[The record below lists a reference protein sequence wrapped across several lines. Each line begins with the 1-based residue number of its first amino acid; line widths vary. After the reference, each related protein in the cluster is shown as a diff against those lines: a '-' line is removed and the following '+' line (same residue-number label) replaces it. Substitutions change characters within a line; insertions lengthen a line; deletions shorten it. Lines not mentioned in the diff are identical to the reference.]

1 MSHRTFGGCRRLLS
15 LVMAVAGTFLAAGIT
30 DAAEAD
36 RHVVIISIDGLAG
49 FLLDDPKAPLPAI
62 RQLAREGA
70 FVEGGMRVSNPSVT
84 WPNHT
89 SIVTGVRP
97 EKHSTIANGVLVR
110 GGVGVPV
117 VIDPRQDKSAL
128 VRVLTLYDRAHAA
141 GLATGEINWP
151 CTRGATTL
159 DDSFPDVPETLSHST
174 PRLVEELV
182 AAGILKDET
191 DASFRTQS
199 AAGRDHVW
207 TEAACHL
214 IRNRM
219 PNLLLLHLLNVDG
232 THHAFGAQTSAGY
245 TANAYAD
252 ACVARVLAAL
262 EEAGVRERTTVFVVS
277 DHGFIRTPQAIRP
290 NIVLRKAGLLKA
302 DGARISEAQV
312 NVVPEG
318 GIGLVYCNVPGQVEA
333 DSKRVKELFEGLEG
347 VEEILEPAQ
356 YAEHGLPHPRE
367 YRPAPDLVL
376 VAKEGYGVSGSVEGD
391 DFVTT
396 HTEART
402 SLGSHGFLAR
412 NPKMNGICVV
422 AGRGIRPGVVVQKA
436 ENIDVAPTAA
446 RLLGLADF
454 EADGRV
460 LTEILEAE
468 TKE

>member
-1 MSHRTFGGCRRLLS
+1 MSGRTLGRYRRLLP
-15 LVMAVAGTFLAAGIT
+15 LLMAVAGTFLAAGVT
-30 DAAEAD
+30 GAAEAD
-36 RHVVIISIDGLAG
+36 HHVVIISIDGLAG
-49 FLLDDPKAPLPAI
+49 YLLDDPKAPLPAI
-62 RQLAREGA
+62 RQLASEGA
-70 FVEGGMRVSNPSVT
+70 FVEGGMGVSNPSVT

-89 SIVTGVRP
+89 SLITGVRP
-97 EKHSTIANGVLVR
+97 EKHSTIANGVLIR

-128 VRVLTLYDRAHAA
+128 VRVLTLYDRAHSA

-151 CTRGATTL
+151 CTRAATTL

-174 PRLVEELV
+174 PRLVKELV
-182 AAGILKDET
+182 AAGILVDET
-191 DASFRTQS
+191 DATFRTQS
-199 AAGRDHVW
+199 SVGRDHVW

-214 IRNRM
+214 IRQRM

-232 THHAFGAQTSAGY
+232 THHAVGAQTSAGY

-252 ACVARVLAAL
+252 TCVARVLAAL
-262 EEAGVRERTTVFVVS
+262 DEAGVHERTTVFIVS

-290 NIVLRKAGLLKA
+290 NVVLRQAGLLKA
-302 DGARISEAQV
+302 EGARISEAQV

-318 GIGLVYCNVPGQVEA
+318 GIGLVYCNDPGNVAA
-333 DSKRVKELFEGLEG
+333 DSERVKELFRELEG

-356 YAEHGLPHPRE
+356 FAEHGMPHPRE
-367 YRPAPDLVL
+367 YRPAPDLVI

-391 DFVTT
+391 DFVTS

-412 NPKMNGICVV
+412 NPKMNGVCVV
-422 AGRGIRPGVVVQKA
+422 AGRGVRQGVVVSKA

-446 RLLGLADF
+446 KLLGLTDF
-454 EADGRV
+454 AADGRV
-460 LTEILEAE
+460 LTEVLEPE
-468 TKE
+468 TEE